1 MYSYR
6 IVSIDQQRIGFK
18 DITLNETFEHPITV
32 ITSPSN
38 ALFPFKHANHT
49 VNTNEIRFLL
59 FSMKEVKSIDIYIDN
74 KKIQFKNDNNNNNN
88 PLHIIQYDYSK
99 DIDESIN
106 NHTIS
111 IITCNIDNKC
121 NNDTQLFTL
130 KYDNNIYF
138 PQDSISLKFTTLIG
152 IPNKLR
158 NTFLKVYFVV
168 LLITYII
175 PNIMYTVL
183 LRKGEIKKDM
193 EFDKIDLILYHISF
207 IKVFH
212 LPLFLSNIPIIS
224 SLFYYYFYRTI
235 LFNVSPRYR
244 LFRFIVI
251 LFQPVFP
258 FTILNYGKK
267 IFSISFPIFGQ
278 FYPFKFSYF
287 VQDLDTNI
295 SNSLNYINIYI
306 PGIIYIIFFSRM
318 YHLEYMYKKNIFFL
332 VSRILAPLILYNAY
346 KELIH
351 QRHFILNGILP
362 FFTSGISLSQL
373 ILWYLVVKDLI
384 LNLLY

>member
-193 EFDKIDLILYHISF
+193 VFDKIDLILYHISF
-207 IKVFH
+207 IKV
-212 LPLFLSNIPIIS
+212 
-224 SLFYYYFYRTI
+224 
-235 LFNVSPRYR
+235 
-244 LFRFIVI
+244 
-251 LFQPVFP
+251 
-258 FTILNYGKK
+258 
-267 IFSISFPIFGQ
+267 
-278 FYPFKFSYF
+278 
-287 VQDLDTNI
+287 LDRK
-295 SNSLNYINIYI
+295 S
-306 PGIIYIIFFSRM
+306 
-318 YHLEYMYKKNIFFL
+318 
-332 VSRILAPLILYNAY
+332 
-346 KELIH
+346 
-351 QRHFILNGILP
+351 
-362 FFTSGISLSQL
+362 
-373 ILWYLVVKDLI
+373 VV
-384 LNLLY
+384 